1 MKTNIEDN
9 GNADIADISDIANIQ
24 YGAEILDTTVNFA
37 NRWIENIAKQN
48 KSWTDIVA
56 RLSVKKALFGSL
68 TVGRWRLDGNFL
80 SLALILG
87 QKTVA

>member
-37 NRWIENIAKQN
+37 NR
-48 KSWTDIVA
+48 
-56 RLSVKKALFGSL
+56 
-68 TVGRWRLDGNFL
+68 
-80 SLALILG
+80 
-87 QKTVA
+87 